1 MKLKFKPWQIGLITA
16 ACIVVLGG
24 AGVGI
29 YFGVNHAIDSAVDE
43 KLNSALETMTDTSAE
58 PALDETGAETPTQTP
73 GETDSS
79 TPADPSQPK
88 REPETVTVYV
98 TAEPDKPETSTKPE
112 TQTETERETEPQVE
126 LVYDEQLTKEVA
138 DLLSEKYSTVHRYT
152 PMTDDSVIELT
163 EFFENQFNSSADF
176 SFKNG
181 STSFFFAHQYDN
193 PTAEDIV
200 SDWSSIIQ
208 TGDGIVVWRAAGNW
222 IFAAL
227 EFR

>member
-1 MKLKFKPWQIGLITA
+1 MKLKFKPWQIGLIAA

-79 TPADPSQPK
+79 APADPSQPK

-126 LVYDEQLTKEVA
+126 LVYDEQLTKEVSE
-138 DLLSEKYSTVHRYT
+138 LLGTRYPKDWTDGIYKDDGVLENALKTLIQNGVYSSNSEYVFIKKTTTPSVQSIVKYWTYVHKH
-152 PMTDDSVIELT
+152 MAIELRVY
-163 EFFENQFNSSADF
+163 
-176 SFKNG
+176 K
-181 STSFFFAHQYDN
+181 TSNDL
-193 PTAEDIV
+193 
-200 SDWSSIIQ
+200 
-208 TGDGIVVWRAAGNW
+208 
-222 IFAAL
+222 IFA
-227 EFR
+227 FMYI